1 MNKRYQNG
9 KVVDYMTKLIFAFI
23 IFLLFIWRIKKGF
36 HNGIMKEVVTLL
48 SGIVSLICVALA
60 FFAISSY
67 LVKAMSTLTVCVI
80 GLILLGTVFRLC
92 SLIFR
97 PIMALGNISVI
108 GGVDKV
114 MGAAMGIVE
123 ACVLS
128 YLVYYVL
135 NHMGVYVL

>member
-67 LVKAMSTLTVCVI
+67 LAKAMSTLTVCVI

-97 PIMALGNISVI
+97 PIMALGNISEI

>member
-1 MNKRYQNG
+1 M
-9 KVVDYMTKLIFAFI
+9 DYMTKLIFAFI

-48 SGIVSLICVALA
+48 SGIVSLICVALV

-67 LVKAMSTLTVCVI
+67 FAKAMSALTVCVI
-80 GLILLGTVFRLC
+80 GLILMGTVFRLC

-97 PIMALGNISVI
+97 PIMALSNISVI

-123 ACVLS
+123 ACGLS

-135 NHMGVYVL
+135 NYMGVYVL

>member
-67 LVKAMSTLTVCVI
+67 LAKAMSTLTVCVI